1 MHMPRAQFPDLG
13 TRRSGGSGD
22 LRHGNL
28 TQILRYVRDNGASSR
43 HDIARGCGLGISTM
57 TDLIGE
63 LRTRRLV
70 RELDPIRRPGA
81 GRPTRPIAFD
91 GEPWYVLG
99 VHVDV
104 DHISVAA
111 TTVGGRELWQET
123 TEVDLRGSGPAGFGR
138 LQDLLHKALRRIAG
152 DKRLVAVEIGVP
164 GYVAADRGTVST
176 ADGLDWQDFELGSAV
191 AQTLRDAGITH
202 AFVGVSGECQL
213 AALYASR
220 VELGLHP
227 DSIAAY
233 MGGLRHVGSGVIVRS
248 EIYRGAAGGGGDFGH
263 LNVAPDGPPCW
274 CGRTG
279 CLESVVGPAALL
291 VSTGLAGPKEAE
303 DLVDSDC
310 ERAIEMIFDAAQ
322 NGEPAATGALATAG
336 STLGRAV
343 DDIIG
348 VLNPH
353 AVILGGYLG
362 VLSPFLLPTLQPA
375 LETRL
380 AVTPYAGTEIL
391 ALEKLSARVVGG
403 ATLAARDACFADP
416 LELTYPLV

>member
-1 MHMPRAQFPDLG
+1 MRRPVGPAGRSSGPAPGRGDYFAHKENSSAAKAQFRINFVVSSTDCPIQAPATIMHMPRAQFPDLG

-28 TQILRYVRDNGASSR
+28 TQILRYVRDHGASSR

-123 TEVDLRGSGPAGFGR
+123 TEVDLRGAGPAGFGT
-138 LQDLLHKALRRIAG
+138 LQDLLHKALGRIPG

-191 AQTLRDAGITH
+191 DQTLRDAGH
-202 AFVGVSGECQL
+202 HPRLRRRQRRVPACCALRQPGRARPASGQHRRL
-213 AALYASR
+213 HRRPAAR
-220 VELGLHP
+220 RQRRDHP
-227 DSIAAY
+227 RRDLPRR
-233 MGGLRHVGSGVIVRS
+233 GRRGRGLRPPQ
-248 EIYRGAAGGGGDFGH
+248 RGD
-263 LNVAPDGPPCW
+263 
-274 CGRTG
+274 GRTPLLVRPPRLPG
-279 CLESVVGPAALL
+279 VLVGPAALL
-291 VSTGLAGPKEAE
+291 VSTGLTGPKEAE
-303 DLVDSDC
+303 DLVDSDSARARDRDDLRRC
-310 ERAIEMIFDAAQ
+310 AERASRRR
-322 NGEPAATGALATAG
+322 PAPWRPPARCWVGR
-336 STLGRAV
+336 STTSSA
-343 DDIIG
+343 
-348 VLNPH
+348 
-353 AVILGGYLG
+353 
-362 VLSPFLLPTLQPA
+362 SS
-375 LETRL
+375 TRM
-380 AVTPYAGTEIL
+380 
-391 ALEKLSARVVGG
+391 R
-403 ATLAARDACFADP
+403 
-416 LELTYPLV
+416 